1 MFSTDFTK
9 HGEILVPNS
18 TKTSSSSIAFKLS
31 KKYFGLNPASIFF
44 PSVETYNSSFAS
56 PVWFVQEIIY
66 FPISTDTFTGYFF
79 SFSIEEAEIRLIL
92 SKLFC
97 KLFLFTL
104 ILVSQLLGI
113 TDL

>member
-1 MFSTDFTK
+1 MLSTGFIK
-9 HGEILVPNS
+9 HGDIFVPNS
-18 TKTSSSSIAFKLS
+18 TYTSSSSIAFKLS

-44 PSVETYNSSFAS
+44 PSVETYISSFAS
-56 PVWFVQEIIY
+56 PVWFVQEIVT

-79 SFSIEEAEIRLIL
+79 SFSTEDDDIKLIL
-92 SKLFC
+92 SKQSC
-97 KLFLFTL
+97 KLFLLTF

>member
-44 PSVETYNSSFAS
+44 PSVETYNSSLAS
-56 PVWFVQEIIY
+56 PVWFVHDIIN
-66 FPISTDTFTGYFF
+66 FPISIETFTGYFF
-79 SFSIEEAEIRLIL
+79 SFSIDDADIKLIL

-97 KLFLFTL
+97 KLLLFTF